1 MSAVCTGDL
10 TSAVFT
16 AVNTVFI
23 AIINQEV
30 FNLYFRNGNKQG
42 GGSVISTQR
51 ICDRRFHYGPA
62 SDLSTTGVSLA
73 RVSLA
78 GGTGYRPLPCLTH
91 IKIKH
96 NGTHSYVFNVRW
108 LLGRRLNSGQT
119 PFRHVIMNRHVF
131 ILRMHTTP
139 IHDGH
144 APDCLH
150 NQRFF
155 FFLFFLV
162 LLGGRSRLQ
171 AAAYQEQKP
180 T

>member
-1 MSAVCTGDL
+1 MAT
-10 TSAVFT
+10 
-16 AVNTVFI
+16 N
-23 AIINQEV
+23 
-30 FNLYFRNGNKQG
+30 RG

-155 FFLFFLV
+155 FLLV
-162 LLGGRSRLQ
+162 LPCLTGRTVPATGRCLPGTE
-171 AAAYQEQKP
+171 AYMKEDIMHRY